1 MKPHD
6 KKTIVLTGASGVV
19 GQALL
24 DCFSHYN
31 VICLVHRTPIKQ
43 PNITSIQAD
52 ITLPDLGLDRTL
64 FEDLARQADCI
75 IHSAAV
81 TDFKKPHELIKRTNI
96 LGLGGI
102 LEFAALA
109 RAPLYHISTAFVH
122 AARNS
127 QEPDEYHVYTASKR
141 EGERMVRES
150 GLPYVIIRPS
160 IVMGDSVSGAI
171 TRFQGLHSILVAG
184 LKGFVPLLPMS
195 PQAYIDFIPCDVMA
209 SAIAALVEDG
219 RTGGEY
225 WLTSGEQSLTVT
237 QLVEIHGKFCRR
249 IGLPTPP
256 PKFTSPETF
265 ERLFRPVFLSALPR
279 RIRLSFE
286 SLMEL
291 TAFLSTDEAF
301 PTSLPEM
308 ETQFKLALRPDLE
321 TVLIRNLEYWVRS
334 TGYTPDGK
342 AASKPGRRVVS
353 EQL

>member
-24 DCFSHYN
+24 DRFTNHN
-31 VICLVHRTPIKQ
+31 IICLVHRTPVKR
-43 PNITSIQAD
+43 PDVTSIQAD
-52 ITLPDLGLDRTL
+52 ITLPNLGLDRTV
-64 FEDLARQADCI
+64 FADLARRADCI

-81 TDFKKPHELIKRTNI
+81 TDFKKPHELIRSTNI
-96 LGLGGI
+96 SGLAGI
-102 LEFAALA
+102 LEFAALS

-122 AARNS
+122 AAQNVKN
-127 QEPDEYHVYTASKR
+127 PDEFHVYTASKH

-150 GLPYVIIRPS
+150 GLPYVIVRPS
-160 IVMGDSVSGAI
+160 IVMGDSVSGAM

-184 LKGFVPLLPMS
+184 LKGLVPLLPMS
-195 PQAYIDFIPCDVMA
+195 PQAYIDFIPCDVMS

-219 RTGGEY
+219 ETGGEY
-225 WLTSGEQSLTVT
+225 WLASGKDSITVAD
-237 QLVEIHGKFCRR
+237 LVRIHSKFCRS
-249 IGLPTPP
+249 IGVTTPP

-265 ERLFRPVFLSALPR
+265 ERLFRPVFLAALPR

-286 SLMEL
+286 NLMEL
-291 TAFLSTDEAF
+291 AGFLSTDDPF
-301 PTSLPEM
+301 PTSLPEL
-308 ETQFKLALRPDLE
+308 ETRFKLSLRPDPE
-321 TVLIRNLEYWVRS
+321 TVLTRNLEYWVSS
-334 TGYTPDGK
+334 TGYTPDRK